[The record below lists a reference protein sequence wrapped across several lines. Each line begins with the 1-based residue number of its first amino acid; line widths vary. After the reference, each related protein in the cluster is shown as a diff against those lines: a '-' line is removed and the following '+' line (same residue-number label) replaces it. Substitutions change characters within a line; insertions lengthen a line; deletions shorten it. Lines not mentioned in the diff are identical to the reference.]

1 MRVTRYHDDRLSPT
15 TETEAAAKLLR
26 SNYEALGTW
35 PLAIT
40 AYNYGTG
47 GMSQASSEYA
57 GNYDQIIR
65 NYDGAHFGFAW
76 KDYYAEF
83 LAALQIHR
91 YEDAY
96 FPGLK
101 YEEAPPP
108 RVYRTDFAPPRRVV
122 RKRHLSRVHRITT
135 HPRRHGRRRHRETA
149 KAARGALASSRA

>member
-1 MRVTRYHDDRLSPT
+1 MMTI
-15 TETEAAAKLLR
+15 E
-26 SNYEALGTW
+26 

-47 GMSQASSEYA
+47 GMSHASSEYA

-65 NYDGAHFGFAW
+65 NYDGAHFGFAS
-76 KDYYAEF
+76 KNYYAEF

-108 RVYRTDFAPPRRVV
+108 RVFRTDFAPPRRAV
-122 RKRHLSRVHRITT
+122 RKHHLPRLRRIIT
-135 HPRRHGRRRHRETA
+135 HPHRRSHRRHRE
-149 KAARGALASSRA
+149 AA